1 MLPSQT
7 NTTRRATI
15 TRPTV
20 ARALQAAGYELT
32 PIKSIWN
39 PDRVDWE
46 YNLDSVSAEIVRS
59 CYAKLGKKPPRAVRD
74 FLTEQGASV

>member
-1 MLPSQT
+1 MT
-7 NTTRRATI
+7 DKTTTKRRATI

-20 ARALQAAGYELT
+20 ARALQNAGYELT

-46 YNLDSVSAEIVRS
+46 FDLDSISAEIVRG
-59 CYAKLGKKPPRAVRD
+59 CYAKIGKKPPLAVRS
-74 FLTEQGASV
+74 FLEEQEARA

>member
-1 MLPSQT
+1 MPTKLQPKK
-7 NTTRRATI
+7 ATI

-46 YNLDSVSAEIVRS
+46 YDLDNVSAEIVRS
-59 CYAKLGKKPPRAVRD
+59 CYAKLGKKPPLAVRN
-74 FLTEQGASV
+74 FLDEQGVTA

>member
-1 MLPSQT
+1 MLS
-7 NTTRRATI
+7 TTETPRRATI

-46 YNLDSVSAEIVRS
+46 YTLDSVSAEIVRS
-59 CYAKLGKKPPRAVRD
+59 CYAKLGKKPPQAVRA
-74 FLTEQGASV
+74 FLEEQGASL